1 MAAGKAGFMPPS
13 KARLVTIASSTTS
26 LERGNRLLLTVVH
39 LEDGSQLGDLQHI
52 SQPLP
57 KARQFD
63 IRAARSGRRIHTDV
77 GSQAA
82 AINIGHRSEIQPAV
96 PVGTYDL
103 REGLPQRSG
112 FLH

>member
-63 IRAARSGRRIHTDV
+63 ICAARSGRRIHTYEV
-77 GSQAA
+77 SQAA
-82 AINIGHRSEIQPAV
+82 AINIGHTIEILNELQV
-96 PVGTYDL
+96 ST
-103 REGLPQRSG
+103 
-112 FLH
+112 